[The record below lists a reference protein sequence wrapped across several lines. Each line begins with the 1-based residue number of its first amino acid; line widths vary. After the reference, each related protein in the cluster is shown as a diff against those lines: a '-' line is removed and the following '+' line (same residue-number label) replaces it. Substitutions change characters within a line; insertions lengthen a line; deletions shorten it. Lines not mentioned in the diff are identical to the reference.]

1 MNSHEV
7 FIHIHQGC
15 FAGTCQW
22 SKPDGYGKISQCI
35 TTTKHSKVWY
45 GCRRRGG
52 WRDMFLVKIHK
63 TSPLFLVKTTTVNI
77 TNAMSCSV
85 DESLTPPQH
94 EARARDW
101 LSDWAWGTTL
111 SEKIFLAEKKYITS
125 GENYISCGEK
135 YFLRRKIFLAEKN
148 ISCGKNIF
156 LAEKNL
162 FLAEKIC
169 FLRRKIYFLRRKIF
183 LAEKNISCG
192 KIYFLRRKIYF
203 LRRKICFLWRKIYF
217 LRRKIFLAEK
227 KIFLAEKYFC
237 TMLPISF
244 RSKGSSGYGR
254 SIRPSLEMFYP
265 HESQVSI
272 CCGFFVSY
280 FKVKTPRHQHVA
292 GCLTVVIQI
301 RRCSEFA
308 CVVVVTPQPL
318 FAEQNTSCYA
328 ARL

>member
-52 WRDMFLVKIHK
+52 WRDIFLVKIHK

-77 TNAMSCSV
+77 RNAMSCSV

-101 LSDWAWGTTL
+101 LSDWACGTTL
-111 SEKIFLAEKKYITS
+111 SEK
-125 GENYISCGEK
+125 NISCGEK
-135 YFLRRKIFLAEKN
+135 
-148 ISCGKNIF
+148 
-156 LAEKNL
+156 
-162 FLAEKIC
+162 
-169 FLRRKIYFLRRKIF
+169 
-183 LAEKNISCG
+183 
-192 KIYFLRRKIYF
+192 
-203 LRRKICFLWRKIYF
+203 YF

-244 RSKGSSGYGR
+244 RK
-254 SIRPSLEMFYP
+254 RPS
-265 HESQVSI
+265 
-272 CCGFFVSY
+272 FVGSFKFSY
-280 FKVKTPRHQHVA
+280 GALSSFKTLVRH
-292 GCLTVVIQI
+292 
-301 RRCSEFA
+301 
-308 CVVVVTPQPL
+308 
-318 FAEQNTSCYA
+318 
-328 ARL
+328 